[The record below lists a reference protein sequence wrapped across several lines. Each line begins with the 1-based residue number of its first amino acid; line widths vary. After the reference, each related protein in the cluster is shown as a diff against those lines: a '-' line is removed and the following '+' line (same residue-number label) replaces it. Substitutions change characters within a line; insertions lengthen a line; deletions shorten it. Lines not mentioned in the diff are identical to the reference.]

1 MIAFDLENHRIREK
15 YVKKYFYTFRIN
27 QVIFIYGER
36 KKERRNFYG
45 MFSQNLLISAAFTAI
60 LKMKLPQ
67 CNAIGVR
74 TPPVREGICGF
85 PGAKIVRCEAKNNSS
100 ASDIRKLVFYRG
112 ILQEKNILAFVTLC
126 LWNVVSCPDHLR
138 RIFYTWLDL
147 DVFEIGS
154 PL

>member
-1 MIAFDLENHRIREK
+1 
-15 YVKKYFYTFRIN
+15 
-27 QVIFIYGER
+27 
-36 KKERRNFYG
+36 

-126 LWNVVSCPDHLR
+126 L
-138 RIFYTWLDL
+138 
-147 DVFEIGS
+147 
-154 PL
+154 